1 MDCNPKIQ
9 AFIASPGLTRQYRV
23 GPSTV
28 RALDGLDLDVRQGE
42 FLAGLGVSG
51 SGKSRLLHL
60 LGGLDTPSSGS
71 VAVEDPGT
79 RCGSRRMWPAEPA
92 WTRRRPDA
100 WPWRPPGPD
109 ADPGEGGRQSRPYG
123 PCPAHPM
130 LCRRHPANVA
140 GIAGPTDFVMAWA
153 LGRLVDFPL
162 GQAGLDAGPAVGDS
176 VSP

>member
-42 FLAGLGVSG
+42 FLAVLGVSG

-60 LGGLDTPSSGS
+60 LGGLGTPASGKRGRRGPGYPMWIPANVAGRAGLDTPSSGR

-92 WTRRRPDA
+92 LRTVPSPPDA
-100 WPWRPPGPD
+100 MPQ
-109 ADPGEGGRQSRPYG
+109 APGESGRHSRPYG
-123 PCPAHPM
+123 F
-130 LCRRHPANVA
+130 R
-140 GIAGPTDFVMAWA
+140 
-153 LGRLVDFPL
+153 
-162 GQAGLDAGPAVGDS
+162 
-176 VSP
+176 